1 MSKLNEKN
9 ASSEDSDSSRSESP
23 LTLEKLKKQQEN
35 IKGFIRNPDYKGPL
49 PIDEN
54 VNTNLVPKKEPASRP
69 SSILNRRLSIL
80 YRKSS
85 IL

>member
-49 PIDEN
+49 PIDEK
-54 VNTNLVPKKEPASRP
+54 VNTKLVPKKIPQKKEQARRP
-69 SSILNRRLSIL
+69 SSILNRR
-80 YRKSS
+80 SS